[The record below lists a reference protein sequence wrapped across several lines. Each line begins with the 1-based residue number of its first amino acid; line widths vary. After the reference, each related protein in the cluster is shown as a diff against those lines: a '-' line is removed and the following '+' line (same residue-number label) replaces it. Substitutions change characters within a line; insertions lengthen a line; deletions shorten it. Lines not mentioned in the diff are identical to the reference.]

1 MFQWGRSI
9 LSVVRANGSFRAWRV
24 IALLSVALLLCIVQ
38 AAHATTYY
46 VDSVYGTDTSAGTSA
61 STPWQ
66 TLAKVNATTFSH
78 GDFILFRAG
87 ETWAGQLHPLGNGW
101 AGSPITI
108 SSYSTGAMPVI
119 NGGSLSG
126 GGAVYLY
133 NQSYWTIQNLEVV
146 SNSGVDNFGTA
157 TTPGVNRSGIFVDNE
172 GGGSLSGI
180 TIQYN
185 YVHDVNGCFY
195 CNGYDAH
202 VNGGIVV
209 VADGANELGLF
220 GLSLD
225 GYNGVTISHN
235 TVSNLGRTGITF
247 YDNSTGILLS
257 LLPFEL
263 SAGVVIQANSVNTVD
278 SDGIIVSGTD
288 GTLIDHNVVANA
300 GQKTI
305 APPSDGSSAPGATEP
320 SSIGIWPTR
329 SENTTIQYNEVYGTL
344 THTTDGQGFD
354 VDGVCINTIV
364 QYNYSHDNQGGFL
377 IMEDV
382 NGTSSNITV
391 RYNLSVNDS
400 YGGLK
405 GVFTFG
411 DGGVVSGTSIYNNTV
426 YIAAGLPSQPMY
438 CDLCTTP
445 PPSGTWSFENNIIAN
460 FGTGQYVYPPPS
472 GGGVITNNLF
482 YGNHPTSEP
491 ADPNKVTSDPQFVSA
506 SSTAPVGLAS
516 VSGYQVSN
524 ASPAVGNGVVIPSN
538 GGQDY
543 FGRPVSAT
551 ADPTRGFFEEQTF

>member
-1 MFQWGRSI
+1 MFQWGRSV
-9 LSVVRANGSFRAWRV
+9 LSTIRTDGSFRAPRV
-24 IALLSVALLLCIVQ
+24 ISLFSAALLLCAAQ
-38 AAHATTYY
+38 TAHATTYY
-46 VDSVYGTDTSAGTSA
+46 VDSVYGSDTSSGTSS
-61 STPWQ
+61 STPWK
-66 TLAKVNATTFSH
+66 TLAKVNSTTFSH
-78 GDFILFRAG
+78 GDSILFRAG

-108 SSYSTGAMPVI
+108 SSYSTGAMPI
-119 NGGSLSG
+119 IDGGLLSG
-126 GGAVYLY
+126 GGAVYLS
-133 NQSYWTIQNLEVV
+133 NQSYWTITGLEVV
-146 SNSGVDNFGTA
+146 SDSGVDNFGTA

-172 GGGSLSGI
+172 GGGSVSGI

-225 GYNGVTISHN
+225 GYNGVNISHN
-235 TVSNLGRTGITF
+235 TVSHVGRTGITF
-247 YDNSTGILLS
+247 YDNSSGVLLA
-257 LLPFEL
+257 LVPFEL
-263 SAGVVIQANSVNTVD
+263 SAGVTIQANSVSTID

-305 APPSDGSSAPGATEP
+305 APPPDNPQAPGAQEP

-354 VDGVCINTIV
+354 VDGVCTNTII

-382 NGTSSNITV
+382 LSSSSTIIA
-391 RYNLSVNDS
+391 RYNLSVNDG
-400 YGGLK
+400 YGGVK

-411 DGGVVSGTSIYNNTV
+411 DSGVVDGTSIYNNTI
-426 YIAAGLPSQPMY
+426 YIAAGLPSQPIY
-438 CDLCTTP
+438 CDLCATP
-445 PPSGTWSFENNIIAN
+445 LPSGNWSFKNNIIAN
-460 FGTGQYVYPPPS
+460 FGSGNYVAPGLS
-472 GGGVITNNLF
+472 GGGVITNNIF
-482 YGNHPTSEP
+482 YGNHPASEP
-491 ADPNKVTSDPQFVSA
+491 ADPNKITSDPQFVSA

-516 VSGYQVSN
+516 VAGYQVSN
-524 ASPAVGNGVVIPSN
+524 TSPAVGSGIVITSN
-538 GGQDY
+538 GGHDY

-551 ADPTRGFFEEQTF
+551 ANPTRGFFEEHPF

>member
-1 MFQWGRSI
+1 MFQWERS
-9 LSVVRANGSFRAWRV
+9 VRSMLRTNRSLRAPRV
-24 IALLSVALLLCIVQ
+24 IALLSAALLLCAAQ
-38 AAHATTYY
+38 TAHATTYY
-46 VDSVYGTDTSAGTSA
+46 VDSVYGSDTSSGTSS
-61 STPWQ
+61 STPWK

-78 GDFILFRAG
+78 GDSILFRAG

-108 SSYSTGAMPVI
+108 SSYSTGAMPI
-119 NGGSLSG
+119 IDGGSLSG

-133 NQSYWTIQNLEVV
+133 NQSYWTITGLEVV
-146 SNSGVDNFGTA
+146 SDSGVNNFGTL

-172 GGGSLSGI
+172 GAGSVSGI

-225 GYNGVTISHN
+225 GYNGVNISHN

-247 YDNSTGILLS
+247 YDNSSGILFS

-263 SAGVVIQANSVNTVD
+263 SAGVVIQANSVSTVD
-278 SDGIIVSGTD
+278 SDGIIVSGTE
-288 GTLIDHNVVANA
+288 GALIDHNVVANA
-300 GQKTI
+300 GQKSI
-305 APPSDGSSAPGATEP
+305 DGSSEP

-329 SENTTIQYNEVYGTL
+329 AEDTTVQYNEVYGTL

-377 IMEDV
+377 IMEDI
-382 NGTSSNITV
+382 NNTSSNITV

-411 DGGVVSGTSIYNNTV
+411 DGGVVNGTSIYNNTV

-438 CDLCTTP
+438 CDLCTGT
-445 PPSGTWSFENNIIAN
+445 PSGTWSFENNIIAN
-460 FGTGQYVYPPPS
+460 FGTGQYIYPTPT

-482 YGNHPTSEP
+482 YGNHPASEP
-491 ADPNKVTSDPQFVSA
+491 ADPNKITSNPQFVIG

-516 VSGYQVSN
+516 VAGYQVSN
-524 ASPAVGNGVVIPSN
+524 ASPAIGNGVVIPSN
-538 GGQDY
+538 GAQDY
-543 FGRPVSAT
+543 FGRPVSST